1 MSYIGR
7 GISNLSDRAVLD
19 SITASA
25 TATYNLLLNSVAYV
39 PSSAESLTVSLN
51 GVIQAPTSSYT
62 VSGSTIIFASNLA
75 SSDVIDFILAERAI
89 TLTTIGSGTVTT
101 SNIVD
106 SNVTTAKI
114 ADNAVTS
121 AKLASGLAFGKIG
134 QVLQQE
140 YATAVQSSS
149 TSYADNGQTLAITPS
164 ATSSKIL
171 VMVETQ
177 VKVYGGNADSNYGGR
192 WKIVRTPSG
201 GSAADAF
208 INPDEMVRV
217 FNGYTGASFL
227 HTRMNITHLDSPS
240 TTSSVVYKVQ
250 QRAVQSNIV
259 ITSQIGSGKS
269 KLTLMEV
276 LA

>member
-1 MSYIGR
+1 MTSIIR
-7 GISNLSDRAVLD
+7 VD
-19 SITASA
+19 SIKTAANGTA
-25 TATYNLLLNSVAYV
+25 TAA
-39 PSSAESLTVSLN
+39 SL
-51 GVIQAPTSSYT
+51 G
-62 VSGSTIIFASNLA
+62 
-75 SSDVIDFILAERAI
+75 
-89 TLTTIGSGTVTT
+89 IGGT
-101 SNIVD
+101 
-106 SNVTTAKI
+106 
-114 ADNAVTS
+114 
-121 AKLASGLAFGKIG
+121 GKIG

-140 YATAVQSSS
+140 YATAVAMSS

-177 VKVYGGNADSNYGGR
+177 IQVYGGNADSNYGGR